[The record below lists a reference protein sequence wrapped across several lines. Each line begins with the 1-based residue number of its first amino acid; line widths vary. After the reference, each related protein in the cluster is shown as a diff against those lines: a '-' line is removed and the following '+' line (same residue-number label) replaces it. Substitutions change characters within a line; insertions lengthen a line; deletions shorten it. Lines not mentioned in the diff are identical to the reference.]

1 MKESNY
7 EFYVISEFRNKRK
20 FLVLKGMSIKLREL
34 SLWVKIK
41 KRSKDLIYIYTCLAL
56 YLDKI
61 VSIPKNKKESFFFW
75 FSIAVEFGE

>member
-34 SLWVKIK
+34 SLWVKK

-61 VSIPKNKKESFFFW
+61 VSIPKNKKESFLFDLALP
-75 FSIAVEFGE
+75 SNLGSR